1 MAIRPED
8 ILFESCPAKGTLSR
22 RVQPLARGG
31 EDITETFTRAGTAK
45 YLSGTG
51 YLLSASTN
59 IPRCSHWFDG
69 AVADPALIVE
79 GARQN
84 KCLQSEVF
92 ETSWTVASVT
102 LTTNVTNAPD
112 GNTTADRIT
121 ENSSNS
127 QHLIYQTNITIT
139 ATATV
144 AWSCYVRSTNRHL
157 HLRVYDSAQADHFG
171 GSFDL
176 ANGVVNGTNTEGG
189 SGWITRLYIEALGN
203 DWYRCVVTGGI
214 GGGHTDIDGYIYM
227 SNVSNTVT
235 YTGDGASYVDI
246 WGAQLEEG
254 SFASSYIPTTT
265 TAVTR
270 GAELLSFPFYVQP
283 QAMTIYAKFIE
294 FGAVHPSVAED
305 TSRIIHIGDAASSA
319 PRVLLYAANASQYW
333 RILHNSSAGTAQAV
347 LSTAPIFGD
356 TVELLG
362 VLSADG
368 SVQLSQSINAGTAT
382 STTQSAA
389 LALDSAWSDQV
400 LWLGNINGDRCVSN
414 PLIAVIVARG
424 SHTLADFR
432 ACLP

>member
-203 DWYRCVVTGGI
+203 DWYRCVVIGGI

-254 SFASSYIPTTT
+254 SFASSYIPTGAA
-265 TAVTR
+265 AVTR
-270 GAELLSFPFYVQP
+270 GTEVLSFPLYAEP
-283 QAMTIYAKFIE
+283 QAMSVYAKFLE
-294 FGAVHPSVAED
+294 LGAVYS
-305 TSRIIHIGDAASSA
+305 TTNAAH
-319 PRVLLYAANASQYW
+319 
-333 RILHNSSAGTAQAV
+333 RILQISDSSENDPRLLINNDGNSHYRMAHDPGTAVYSA
-347 LSTAPIFGD
+347 LTTTPTLGD
-356 TVELLG
+356 EVELLG
-362 VLSADG
+362 ELFSDG
-368 SVQLSQSINAGTAT
+368 SVQLSQALNGGSVTSASRSTA
-382 STTQSAA
+382 S
-389 LALDSAWSDQV
+389 ALDTAWSGPV
-400 LWLGNINGDRCVSN
+400 LWLGNLNGASCFYN
-414 PLIAVIVARG
+414 PITAIIVARG
-424 SHTLADFR
+424 SHTIADFR